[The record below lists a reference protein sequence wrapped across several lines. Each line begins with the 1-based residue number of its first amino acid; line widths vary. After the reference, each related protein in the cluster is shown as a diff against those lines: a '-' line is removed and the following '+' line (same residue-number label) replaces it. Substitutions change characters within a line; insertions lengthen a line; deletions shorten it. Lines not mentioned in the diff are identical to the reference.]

1 MLRFANLEEL
11 PYYFRKRDITEE
23 VDMISEKE
31 LYKDI
36 AEMLLYQ
43 TRFDNIIWAEDL
55 FDLQIIPY
63 PKKMKDIPGFMNM
76 KDRLEPYGLVV
87 VNHEIRSMQIVDV
100 MADVE
105 YDRLFISKNL
115 LESIWKDVRKS
126 ISYAIK
132 ENHIQ
137 GNPDDCIDKSLI
149 LTATPI
155 KTTTTEG
162 EKRKQSL
169 LDNHKYLFYWI
180 DGKNIF
186 HDADCECIKKAD
198 GATLMAETES
208 PEHMEVCQQCA
219 YHLYVR
225 IASNPRTKQI
235 PIVEKILSN
244 NNVNLNQLM
253 RFVNKYHMRFQAE
266 TLSELQVIC
275 EEDTWIIKNTDQKI
289 KSLWHNNYIKIGE
302 ERLMRDGFHN
312 QEVEKSSMTYLLN
325 YIASYDWKEIHIN
338 KSSQKIS
345 EIPETILEE
354 KTLIQRIKESVYT
367 FIKKLFS

>member
-1 MLRFANLEEL
+1 
-11 PYYFRKRDITEE
+11 
-23 VDMISEKE
+23 MISEKE

-36 AEMLLYQ
+36 AEMPLYQ

-76 KDRLEPYGLVV
+76 KDRLETYGLVV
-87 VNHEIRSMQIVDV
+87 VNHGIRSIQIVNV

-105 YDRLFISKNL
+105 YDRLFISKSL

-126 ISYAIK
+126 ISYAMK

-169 LDNHKYLFYWI
+169 LDNHKYWFYWI

-198 GATLMAETES
+198 GATLMAATES

-219 YHLYVR
+219 YYLYVR

-244 NNVNLNQLM
+244 NNVNL
-253 RFVNKYHMRFQAE
+253 
-266 TLSELQVIC
+266 T
-275 EEDTWIIKNTDQKI
+275 
-289 KSLWHNNYIKIGE
+289 
-302 ERLMRDGFHN
+302 
-312 QEVEKSSMTYLLN
+312 
-325 YIASYDWKEIHIN
+325 
-338 KSSQKIS
+338 
-345 EIPETILEE
+345 
-354 KTLIQRIKESVYT
+354 
-367 FIKKLFS
+367 